1 MTRPEETTTAILAFL
16 ALFFAAAA
24 DAAPR
29 TYTISPDGKN
39 AASFRID
46 DAIERIDGTT
56 TKVSGS
62 VVADAEN
69 AAASTVNLRVELASL
84 DTGISLRNQHVR
96 ERFLETSKYPYARFK
111 SVGVKAPSTAI
122 APNNPADIDV
132 TGDFTMHGVTR
143 RITVPVRVVVIPESD
158 LTKSTRGPGDWI
170 HATATFSVRL
180 ADYDV
185 HVPDTF
191 LVNTADPI
199 PVRIDVFANAR

>member
-1 MTRPEETTTAILAFL
+1 MTRPEEKTAALLAFL
-16 ALFFAAAA
+16 ALLFAAVA
-24 DAAPR
+24 DGAPR
-29 TYTISPDGKN
+29 TYSISADGKN

-56 TKVSGS
+56 TNVSGS
-62 VVADAEN
+62 IVADAEN
-69 AAASTVNLRVELASL
+69 AAASTVDVGVELAAL

-96 ERFLETSKYPYARFK
+96 ERFLETAKYPYARFK
-111 SVGVKAPSTAI
+111 SVGVKAPSPAI
-122 APNNPADIDV
+122 ASNNPVDIVV

-158 LTKSTRGPGDWI
+158 LTKSTRGRGDWI

-191 LVNTADPI
+191 LVNTVDPI